1 MPLAVFILAAF
12 SYSLYIMT
20 HILSMFDVYYH
31 SSLFILLLCCLSLN
45 FSAIQL
51 SNIDLHK
58 SQSWRIA
65 KWKTYHGRSWSCWGS
80 LVGRLFG
87 VWKPC
92 WILSTQYLYMFIAGK
107 ICFVRTMRR
116 KGTECWGECLHV
128 LLKIFL
134 VLLKVSHPTGCA
146 GHRGC
151 TSALFPLRTWATE
164 RRQWQ
169 NWW

>member
-1 MPLAVFILAAF
+1 MNCFRYCSFSRWCYKSRYFFYSFSVFFVITCKVFYWKTIFINKLIFLIASNF
-12 SYSLYIMT
+12 
-20 HILSMFDVYYH
+20 FVKRGFG

-128 LLKIFL
+128 YDISDF
-134 VLLKVSHPTGCA
+134 KVHD
-146 GHRGC
+146 
-151 TSALFPLRTWATE
+151 L
-164 RRQWQ
+164 
-169 NWW
+169 